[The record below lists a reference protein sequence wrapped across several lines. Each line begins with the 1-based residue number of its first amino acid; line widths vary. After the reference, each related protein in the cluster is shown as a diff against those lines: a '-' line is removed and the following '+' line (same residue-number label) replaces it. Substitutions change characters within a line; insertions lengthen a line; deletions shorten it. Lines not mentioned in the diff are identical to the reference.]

1 MVNLNSEQKRLQRSI
16 AGIQKEYSAEIK
28 EADLSEEIPGT
39 LLKALK
45 DSHIL
50 SFMVPRELG
59 GQGGDIQTYCLIL
72 EELAKLSG
80 SLSLFAHSQMSSSV
94 LLQLGE
100 DGTQTRSYLLRQVSD
115 ERFVAAI
122 GMTESGAGSDLSA
135 MDTRAILDGD
145 HNVLNG
151 HKCFVSNGSLADIF
165 FVFAK
170 PTLFQDIKDLLIL
183 IVEKEMEGVKV
194 ERNETK
200 LGMKGTPLSA
210 VSFEEVRLTR
220 DRLLAGG
227 GNDGGRQFKKIMGGL
242 NISRLG
248 AAAIALGL
256 AQAAIDG
263 AIGFIRGRGGMNDPT
278 EPGQAVQF
286 ILADGEAKVEAIR
299 ALIYR
304 TAERIDREEGNLIK
318 AASVAK
324 YFATETAM
332 QVALN
337 TFHTFRSHG
346 MTGDYPM
353 ERILRDLTCTLI
365 LEGTSQIHQV
375 IIARELMKSS
385 HADKGP

>member
-1 MVNLNSEQKRLQRSI
+1 
-16 AGIQKEYSAEIK
+16 
-28 EADLSEEIPGT
+28 
-39 LLKALK
+39 
-45 DSHIL
+45 
-50 SFMVPRELG
+50 
-59 GQGGDIQTYCLIL
+59 
-72 EELAKLSG
+72 
-80 SLSLFAHSQMSSSV
+80 
-94 LLQLGE
+94 
-100 DGTQTRSYLLRQVSD
+100 
-115 ERFVAAI
+115 
-122 GMTESGAGSDLSA
+122 
-135 MDTRAILDGD
+135 
-145 HNVLNG
+145 
-151 HKCFVSNGSLADIF
+151 
-165 FVFAK
+165 
-170 PTLFQDIKDLLIL
+170 
-183 IVEKEMEGVKV
+183 MEGVKV

-337 TFHTFRSHG
+337 TFHIFRSHG

-353 ERILRDLTCTLI
+353 ERILRDLTCTLV